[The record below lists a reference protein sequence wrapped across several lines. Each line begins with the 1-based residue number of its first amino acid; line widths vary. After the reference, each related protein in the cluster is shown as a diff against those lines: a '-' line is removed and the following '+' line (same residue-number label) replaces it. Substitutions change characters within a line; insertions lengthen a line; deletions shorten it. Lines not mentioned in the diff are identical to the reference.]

1 MIAMDD
7 DLIQAYKETHYT
19 VQDVEPF
26 VLRIGEVSEALLV
39 CHKRHRVDCSA
50 FITAWNPFSQSLT
63 VQKNEER
70 QQALIAEIKV
80 RSLSFLPGVGEHPS
94 NNWPGE
100 QSVLV
105 LGLSLEAAKTLGR
118 RFEQNA
124 VVWGGADG
132 LICLVVCKQIVN
144 NQEQLIS

>member
-1 MIAMDD
+1 MIAMDE

-19 VQDVEPF
+19 VQDAEPF
-26 VLRIGEVSEALLV
+26 VLRIGEVSEALIA

-50 FITAWNPFSQSLT
+50 FITAGNPYNKQLSAQE
-63 VQKNEER
+63 NEER
-70 QQALIAEIKV
+70 HQALIAESKG
-80 RSLSFLPGVGEHPS
+80 RSLSFLPGVGQHPS

-124 VVWGGADG
+124 VVWTGRDG
-132 LICLVVCKQIVN
+132 IPQLVLDEN
-144 NQEQLIS
+144 L

>member
-7 DLIQAYKETHYT
+7 ELIQAYKETHYT
-19 VQDVEPF
+19 VQDVDPF
-26 VLRIGEVSEALLV
+26 VLRIGEVSEDLMA
-39 CHKRHRVDCSA
+39 CHKRHRVDFSA

-70 QQALIAEIKV
+70 QQALIAEIKG
-80 RSLSFLPGVGEHPS
+80 RSLSFLPGVGQHPS

-118 RFEQNA
+118 RFDQHA
-124 VVWGGADG
+124 VVWAGGDG
-132 LICLVVCKQIVN
+132 VPDLLMCLR
-144 NQEQLIS
+144 

>member
-7 DLIQAYKETHYT
+7 GLIQAYTETHYT

-26 VLRIGEVSEALLV
+26 VLRIGEVSEALMA

-50 FITAWNPFSQSLT
+50 FITAWNPISQQLT
-63 VQKNEER
+63 DQENEER
-70 QQALIAEIKV
+70 HQALIAEIKG
-80 RSLSFLPGVGEHPS
+80 RSLSFLPGVGQHPS

-100 QSVLV
+100 KSVLV

-124 VVWGGADG
+124 VVWTGRDG
-132 LICLVVCKQIVN
+132 VSELV
-144 NQEQLIS
+144 

>member
-26 VLRIGEVSEALLV
+26 VLRIGVVSEALMA

-50 FITAWNPFSQSLT
+50 FITAWNPYSKQLSA
-63 VQKNEER
+63 QENEER
-70 QQALIAEIKV
+70 HQALIAEIKG
-80 RSLSFLPGVGEHPS
+80 RSLSFLPGVGQHPS
-94 NNWPGE
+94 NNWLGE

-118 RFEQNA
+118 RFDQNA
-124 VVWGGADG
+124 VVWTGGDG
-132 LICLVVCKQIVN
+132 VPELVLLT
-144 NQEQLIS
+144 E

>member
-1 MIAMDD
+1 LNLDNGSKGMIAMDD

-26 VLRIGEVSEALLV
+26 VLRIGVVSEALMA

-50 FITAWNPFSQSLT
+50 FITAWNPYSKQLSA
-63 VQKNEER
+63 QENEER
-70 QQALIAEIKV
+70 HQALIAEIKG
-80 RSLSFLPGVGEHPS
+80 RSLSFLPGVGQHPS
-94 NNWPGE
+94 NNWLGE

-118 RFEQNA
+118 RFDQNA
-124 VVWGGADG
+124 VVWTGGDG
-132 LICLVVCKQIVN
+132 VPELVLLT
-144 NQEQLIS
+144 E

>member
-1 MIAMDD
+1 MVAMDD
-7 DLIQAYKETHYT
+7 ELTQAYKETHYT

-26 VLRIGEVSEALLV
+26 VLRTGEVSEDLMA
-39 CHKRHRVDCSA
+39 CHKRHRVECSA
-50 FITAWNPFSQSLT
+50 FITAWNPFSQQLT
-63 VQKNEER
+63 AQENEER
-70 QQALIAEIKV
+70 HQALITEIKG
-80 RSLSFLPGVGEHPS
+80 RSLSFLPGVGQHPS

-124 VVWGGADG
+124 VVWTGRDG
-132 LICLVVCKQIVN
+132 VPRLIVN
-144 NQEQLIS
+144 E

>member
-7 DLIQAYKETHYT
+7 ELIQAYKETHYT
-19 VQDVEPF
+19 VKDAVSF
-26 VLRIGEVSEALLV
+26 VLHIGVVSEALLV

-50 FITAWNPFSQSLT
+50 FITAWNHFSQQLT
-63 VQKNEER
+63 AQENEER
-70 QQALIAEIKV
+70 QRALIAEIKG
-80 RSLSFLPGVGEHPS
+80 RSLSFLPGVGQHPS

-105 LGLSLEAAKTLGR
+105 LGLLLEAAKTLGR

-124 VVWGGADG
+124 VLWTGRDG
-132 LICLVVCKQIVN
+132 VPELLMC
-144 NQEQLIS
+144 

>member
-1 MIAMDD
+1 MIAMDE

-19 VQDVEPF
+19 VQDAEPF
-26 VLRIGEVSEALLV
+26 VLRIGEVSEALIA

-50 FITAWNPFSQSLT
+50 FITAWNPFSQQLT
-63 VQKNEER
+63 AQENEER
-70 QQALIAEIKV
+70 HQALIAEIKG
-80 RSLSFLPGVGEHPS
+80 RSLSFLPGVGQHPS
-94 NNWPGE
+94 SNWPGE

-124 VVWGGADG
+124 VVWTGRDG
-132 LICLVVCKQIVN
+132 IPQLVLDEN
-144 NQEQLIS
+144 L